1 MIQNKYISIALHA
14 FLWLCYSILP
24 VLENLQRT
32 AQKNDPKYVAA
43 YLNPVFWSYV
53 TFSSIFLFYFNS
65 EVLIPKVFKKKPIT
79 YYIYLAIIMVVLM
92 ALRIF
97 FRVEFVGDIST
108 TTTTFYLYFNAFIP
122 YLLIF
127 AVSASYRFF
136 SDFQQEQKINREK
149 ENERL
154 KSELS
159 FLRSQISPHFM
170 FNLLNSL
177 VSLARK
183 KSDLIEPVLLK
194 MSDLLRYMLYEKDD
208 RKINLE
214 QEIQYLKN
222 YVELQK
228 IRFADYVKVD
238 FEIGNYQPNKTIEPM
253 LLIPFIENAFKHGV
267 GMIENPKIEIKL
279 QNNGNM
285 LNFVVINKYQSNK
298 DEPKD
303 NASGIGLQNIKR
315 RLELLYPE
323 KYSLEINQK
332 EDKFESKLAIELNN

>member
-1 MIQNKYISIALHA
+1 MFHNKYISISLHV

-32 AQKNDPKYVAA
+32 AQKTDPNYVAA
-43 YLNPVFWSYV
+43 YLNPAFWSYV
-53 TFSSIFLFYFNS
+53 TVSSIFLFYFNS
-65 EVLIPKVFKKKPIT
+65 ELLIPKIFKKTPIT
-79 YYIYLAIIMVVLM
+79 YFIYLAIVMVVLM

-97 FRVEFVGDIST
+97 VRVEFVGDIYT
-108 TTTTFYLYFNAFIP
+108 TATFYLYFNAFIP

-127 AVSASYRFF
+127 AVSASFRFF

-194 MSDLLRYMLYEKDD
+194 MSDLLRYMLYERDD
-208 RKINLE
+208 KKINLDR
-214 QEIQYLKN
+214 EIQYLQN

-228 IRFADYVKVD
+228 MRFADYVKVD
-238 FEIGNYQPNKTIEPM
+238 FEVGQYQANKAIEPM

-279 QNNGNM
+279 QNEGNM
-285 LNFVVINKYQSNK
+285 LNFVVINKYQAGK
-298 DEPKD
+298 EEAKD

-323 KYSLEINQK
+323 KYSLEINQNN
-332 EDKFESKLAIELNN
+332 DKFESKLIIELNN

>member
-1 MIQNKYISIALHA
+1 MFQNKYISIVLHA

-32 AQKNDPKYVAA
+32 AQKTYPNYVPA
-43 YLNPVFWSYV
+43 YLNPAFWSYV
-53 TFSSIFLFYFNS
+53 TFSSVFLFYFNS
-65 EVLIPKVFKKKPIT
+65 EILIPRIFKKTPIT
-79 YYIYLAIIMVVLM
+79 YFIYLAIIMVVLM

-97 FRVEFVGDIST
+97 IRVEFVGDIS

-136 SDFQQEQKINREK
+136 SDYQHEQKVNREK

-214 QEIQYLKN
+214 REIQYLQN

-228 IRFADYVKVD
+228 MRFADYVKVD
-238 FEIGNYQPNKTIEPM
+238 FEIGHYQPNKTIEPM

-279 QNNGNM
+279 RNEGNM
-285 LNFVVINKYQSNK
+285 LNFVVINNYQSGK
-298 DEPKD
+298 EDPKD

-315 RLELLYPE
+315 RFAR
-323 KYSLEINQK
+323 NQ
-332 EDKFESKLAIELNN
+332 SKRRRF

>member
-1 MIQNKYISIALHA
+1 MFHNKYISVALHV
-14 FLWLCYSILP
+14 FLWACYSVLP
-24 VLENLQRT
+24 ILENLQRQT
-32 AQKNDPKYVAA
+32 TDPAYKAP
-43 YLNPVFWSYV
+43 YLNPAFSIYV
-53 TFSSIFLFYFNS
+53 TVSSIFLFYFNS
-65 EVLIPKVFKKKPIT
+65 GVLIPRIFKKNTVT
-79 YYIYLAIIMVVLM
+79 YFIYLSIIMVVLM

-97 FRVEFVGDIST
+97 IRIQFVGDINT
-108 TTTTFYLYFNAFIP
+108 TATFYLYFNAFIP

-136 SDFQQEQKINREK
+136 SDYQHEQKINREK

-183 KSDLIEPVLLK
+183 KSDLIEPVLLR

-208 RKINLE
+208 RKINLDR
-214 QEIQYLKN
+214 EIQYLQN

-228 IRFADYVKVD
+228 IRFSDYVKVD
-238 FEIGNYQPNKTIEPM
+238 FEVGKYQPNSTIEPM

-267 GMIENPKIEIKL
+267 GMVDNPKIEIKL
-279 QNNGNM
+279 QNEGRM
-285 LNFVVINKYQSNK
+285 LNFVVTNKYHSGN

-315 RLELLYPE
+315 RLELLYPD
-323 KYSLEINQK
+323 KYSLEINQI